1 MFSPFLI
8 LVFQI
13 YPMYTKS
20 SAFLFLFAIS
30 LFSCKT
36 KTTFELLSDEDTG
49 IHFSNQ
55 IAEND
60 TLNILKYEYLYNGS
74 GVGMGD
80 FNQDGKLDLFFAGNQ
95 APSTLYL
102 NQGEFKFED
111 VTKSAGI
118 ETAGRWCSGVS
129 IVDINGDGLL
139 DIYLSATMKLS
150 AKDRENM
157 LFVNQGIKDGKPIFK
172 EMAAEYGINDAGHS
186 EHAAFFDYDRDGDLD
201 LYVLTDVIDQFPSL
215 YRPKVTDGSYPNT
228 DRLYRNDYV
237 VGASHPIFKNVSK
250 EAGITIE
257 GYGLGINICDINQ
270 DNWPDIYVTN
280 DYVSDD
286 ILYINNHDGT
296 FTDQAKTYFKHTS
309 LSAMGNDV
317 ADVNNDGLADIVALD
332 MLPKDNE
339 RKKQLAPPNSYQ
351 SYQNSDMHGYTYQY
365 MRNTL
370 QLNSGKK
377 ADGSAIPFQEV
388 SLMAGVSETEWSWC
402 PSLADFDND
411 GFRDLMITNG
421 FPRDVT
427 DRDFMSYRA
436 NAQRLASDAVLLE
449 QLPVIKVNNYA
460 FKNKGGL
467 QFEDVSAAWGIQV
480 PSFSNGASYG
490 DLDND
495 GDLDY
500 VVNNINDKAFVYR
513 NNSVEQNPDKCHFLR
528 VKFTGK
534 GQNKQG
540 LGAHVEGVFADG
552 TLFYYENSPYRGYL
566 SSVEPVAHIGLGT
579 KQKVKELRII
589 WPNDSMQVIQAPKSD
604 QILNVSIADARTP
617 AVSLMKTPDPLLDD
631 ISSQVLLTDT
641 PKEYDFIDFNYQSLL
656 PFKMSQLGPGASVG
670 DVNGDG
676 LEDIFVGGAK
686 FYSGIFYFQQANGT
700 FKSHFL
706 EGVAEDKLKLGEDL
720 GSLLIDMDRD
730 GDLDLYIARGGT
742 EGKVGAASF
751 QDVIYTNDG
760 KGNFTISP
768 NALPA
773 FTESNAAVRA
783 LDFDR
788 DGDLDLYVSG
798 RNVAFQYPMGTVSRL
813 FRNDSKPGLI
823 KYTDMT
829 KSWAPELLQESLA
842 CDAVCTDF
850 NQDGWTDIVVAGEF
864 APIQFFANQKGRLK
878 KLTET
883 GVEHLSG
890 LWGSISTADFDQDGD
905 MDFVAG
911 NMGKNTLLRATSK
924 QPVDVWHGD
933 VDANGVYDV
942 FPFVYFQTQAGT
954 AISAPLFG
962 KDDTHKQLNSTR
974 ARFVY
979 YKEFGAVSQ
988 DKFFLD
994 SEKAKATKISMTENA
1009 SVYIENLG
1017 DGKFK
1022 SHELPRLAQVSALNG
1037 MQILDINQDGN
1048 LDILYVGNNYGNE
1061 VAMGRYDAS
1070 NGGVLLGNGRGG
1082 FSFQMGSG
1090 LFVPGDAKSFVRIR
1104 LGKYQLAF
1112 VALQNR
1118 GKMYAFKPR
1127 MAFDYLPVNQDFT
1140 YQFKGK
1146 TQKVAWTYGA
1156 SYLSQSQLA
1165 QGFVPH
1171 GAKLTK

>member
-1 MFSPFLI
+1 MYLKSTLVLFFLI
-8 LVFQI
+8 PV
-13 YPMYTKS
+13 
-20 SAFLFLFAIS
+20 LFA
-30 LFSCKT
+30 CQT
-36 KTTFELLSDEDTG
+36 KTTFELVSAEDSG

-55 IAEND
+55 IVDND

-80 FNQDGKLDLFFAGNQ
+80 FNQDGKLDIFFAGNQ
-95 APSTLYL
+95 VASLLYL
-102 NQGEFKFED
+102 NQGDFKFED
-111 VTKSAGI
+111 VSAFSGI
-118 ETAGRWCSGVS
+118 KTAGRWCTGVS

-139 DIYLSATMKLS
+139 DIYLSATMKLA

-157 LFVNQGIKDGKPIFK
+157 LFVNQGIKDGKPSFK

-201 LYVLTDVIDQFPSL
+201 LYVLTDVIDEFPALFRS
-215 YRPKVTDGSYPNT
+215 KVIDGSYPNT
-228 DRLYRNDYV
+228 DRLYRNDHISGV
-237 VGASHPIFKNVSK
+237 NHPVFKNVSL
-250 EAGITIE
+250 EAGIKIE
-257 GYGLGINICDINQ
+257 GFGLGVNICDINQ

-286 ILYINNHDGT
+286 ILYINNQDGT
-296 FTDQAKTYFKHTS
+296 FTDQAKRYFKHTS
-309 LSAMGNDV
+309 LTAMGNDV
-317 ADVNNDGLADIVALD
+317 ADINNDGLADMVALD

-351 SYQNSDMHGYTYQY
+351 SYQNSDLFGFTYQY

-370 QLNSGKK
+370 QLNSGQKS
-377 ADGSAIPFQEV
+377 DGTPIPFQEI
-388 SLMAGVSETEWSWC
+388 SLLAGVSESEWSWC

-411 GFRDLMITNG
+411 GYRDLLVTNG

-436 NAQRLASDAVLLE
+436 DAQQLASDLTMIE
-449 QLPVIKVNNYA
+449 QLPIVKVSNYA
-460 FKNKGGL
+460 FRNRGGL

-513 NNSVEQNPDKCHFLR
+513 NNSIELHPDKSHFLR
-528 VKFTGK
+528 VKFVGK
-534 GQNKQG
+534 GLNTQG
-540 LGAHVEGVFADG
+540 LGAHVEGIFTDG
-552 TLFYYENSPYRGYL
+552 TLFYYENTPYRGYL
-566 SSVEPVAHIGLGT
+566 SSVEAVAHIGLGA

-589 WPNDSMQVIQAPKSD
+589 WPNDSMQVIKSPKAD
-604 QILNVSIADARTP
+604 QILQVKISDARIP
-617 AVSLMKTPDPLLDD
+617 SVSLMQTPTPLLDD
-631 ISSQVLLTDT
+631 ISVQTSLTDT

-656 PFKMSQLGPGASVG
+656 PFKLSQLGPGASVG

-676 LEDIFVGGAK
+676 LEDMFVGGAK
-686 FYSGIFYFQQANGT
+686 FYSGIIYYQKANGT
-700 FKSHFL
+700 FKPTYL
-706 EGVAEDKLKLGEDL
+706 AGVAEDKLKLGEDL
-720 GSLLIDMDRD
+720 GSLLVDMDRD

-742 EGKVGAASF
+742 EGKPGAASF

-760 KGNFTISP
+760 KGNFTLSP
-768 NALPA
+768 SALPI

-829 KSWAPELLQESLA
+829 KSWAPELLQASLA

-850 NQDGWTDIVVAGEF
+850 NQDGWVDIVVAGEF

-883 GVEHLSG
+883 GVEHLTG
-890 LWGSISTADFDQDGD
+890 LWGSIASADFDQDGD
-905 MDFVAG
+905 MDFIAG
-911 NMGKNTLLRATSK
+911 NMGKNTLLRASSK

-933 VDANGVYDV
+933 VDENGVYDV

-954 AISAPLFG
+954 AMSVPLFG
-962 KDDTHKQLNSTR
+962 KDDTHKQLNATR
-974 ARFVY
+974 QRFVY
-979 YKEFGAVSQ
+979 YKDFGLVSQ
-988 DKFFLD
+988 DKFFLE
-994 SEKAKATKISMTENA
+994 SEKVKAKKVSITENA
-1009 SVYIENLG
+1009 SVYFENLG
-1017 DGKFK
+1017 GGKFK
-1022 SHELPRLAQVSALNG
+1022 SHELPRLAQVSAING
-1037 MQILDINQDGN
+1037 IQILDINQDGN
-1048 LDILYVGNNYGNE
+1048 LDILYIGNNYGNE

-1082 FSFQMGSG
+1082 FSFQTGSG
-1090 LFVPGDAKSFVRIR
+1090 LLVPDDAKSFVRIC
-1104 LGKYQLAF
+1104 LGKDQLAF

-1127 MAFDYLPVNQDFT
+1127 MGFDLLPVNQD
-1140 YQFKGK
+1140 YSYRFKGK
-1146 TQKVAWTYGA
+1146 TQKVVWTYGS
-1156 SYLSQSQLA
+1156 SYLSQSQMA

-1171 GAKLTK
+1171 GAKLAK